1 MANSPNTTVWNRL
14 GQLGLVAQAGALCA
28 VLAVLWA
35 LVSPLAFSLSG
46 VAGLWA
52 VAVGAGATLL
62 GGLVALLLASLCYGP
77 AAPMYGMLVGMM
89 ARMIVPMA
97 IGVVVQLKVEWLAD
111 AGMIFYLLVF
121 YMATLALET
130 TISLARIR
138 LPFAPQKAFAS
149 PKAL

>member
-1 MANSPNTTVWNRL
+1 MANTPSKTVWIRL

-28 VLAVLWA
+28 VVAVLWA
-35 LVSPLAFSLSG
+35 AVSPLAYSLSG

-52 VAVGAGATLL
+52 AAVGAGATLL
-62 GGLVALLLASLCYGP
+62 GGLIALLLASLCRGP

-89 ARMIVPMA
+89 ARMVVPMA
-97 IGVVVQLKVEWLAD
+97 IGVAVQLKVEWLAD

-138 LPFAPQKAFAS
+138 VPFASQKTFAPQKA
-149 PKAL
+149 L

>member
-97 IGVVVQLKVEWLAD
+97 IGVVVQLKDEWLAD
-111 AGMIFYLLVF
+111 AGMIFYLCVF
-121 YMATLALET
+121 YM
-130 TISLARIR
+130 
-138 LPFAPQKAFAS
+138 
-149 PKAL
+149 